1 MLLKEIKRSETIL
14 GNKLFIEKANP
25 NKIKLER
32 EKYQK
37 YLNKYQ
43 KLNKNNTK

>member
-1 MLLKEIKRSETIL
+1 MLLKEIKRSEEIL
-14 GNKLFIEKANP
+14 GNNSFIEKANP
-25 NKIKLER
+25 NKIKLEK

-43 KLNKNNTK
+43 KLNKNDIT